1 MATEYYIVK
10 PATKQVFYLGKRISC
25 LDGINNWQ
33 YKQQASWPEWE
44 CFEDIVFDIQE
55 NARYFLEG
63 YSDATVGQIWDFA
76 NAIYEF
82 CDNAVYLD
90 NDCSD
95 NFVNWKDW
103 ETIDVFEDIFEMS
116 ELEKWSE
123 LFQLVPEEDWVTKD
137 HVIYEYET
145 VKQYLIKMRDKK
157 S

>member
-95 NFVNWKDW
+95 NFVNWNFLLSHFQFF
-103 ETIDVFEDIFEMS
+103 FEESSVAEIMPNS
-116 ELEKWSE
+116 KRKNGPNSGISI
-123 LFQLVPEEDWVTKD
+123 LFFLGFVCFLF
-137 HVIYEYET
+137 
-145 VKQYLIKMRDKK
+145 YLY
-157 S
+157 